1 MGDAMASFFII
12 TFSLIFAGEATHQ
25 EYKESV
31 HGALLNR
38 VKAAEKIVSVAFP
51 S

>member
-1 MGDAMASFFII
+1 MMGDAMASFFII
-12 TFSLIFAGEATHQ
+12 TFTVQ